1 MCCCSRSWSKA
12 RATDRLTVS
21 PPLPLPV
28 RHYQSFLGVT
38 CHGNVFIPFINRSC
52 VAKQTDQN
60 CLVLVYCASFTMIS
74 NEAGR
79 SGNNVSSNSDYG
91 FDYRSLLPT
100 TTSSS
105 SSMRLMGDSE
115 SASNEEDDCCSG
127 AAGSYFPALTWR
139 ERCIGCVTCVIAGYL
154 LSLGSLWRLKDLAL
168 GRPLPFVLNATT
180 GNIISLAGSFF
191 FSGPRA
197 QVRRMFHDK
206 RRTATL
212 LYLGSLF
219 VTLIVAFVAPRRLPL
234 KSLLLLLL
242 MGAQYLAVA
251 WYCLSYVPFAH
262 DAVSSYLSHVWSR
275 YTSND
280 Y

>member
-1 MCCCSRSWSKA
+1 
-12 RATDRLTVS
+12 
-21 PPLPLPV
+21 
-28 RHYQSFLGVT
+28 
-38 CHGNVFIPFINRSC
+38 
-52 VAKQTDQN
+52 
-60 CLVLVYCASFTMIS
+60 
-74 NEAGR
+74 
-79 SGNNVSSNSDYG
+79 
-91 FDYRSLLPT
+91 
-100 TTSSS
+100 
-105 SSMRLMGDSE
+105 
-115 SASNEEDDCCSG
+115 
-127 AAGSYFPALTWR
+127 
-139 ERCIGCVTCVIAGYL
+139 
-154 LSLGSLWRLKDLAL
+154 
-168 GRPLPFVLNATT
+168 
-180 GNIISLAGSFF
+180 LAGSFF